1 MTIEVKQSDGRVVS
15 FIEKQLAVT
24 QKRHAEVETALA
36 DVMSAIEDNARLQ
49 LHLHELA
56 CDVMR
61 CPTLEDAVALLKL
74 ALKERF
80 SLKDVVL
87 WGQEGSELAP
97 SVPSPSMQDFMTHL
111 VRVRL
116 ENGEGERFPLESWS
130 VPGVV
135 SGCAFRLV
143 GKGYPFGVLLL
154 GRQDDGFVGEI
165 DTLFLQQFV
174 EIMGFWLEAMGAA
187 GSLSGGYVPTEA
199 TAQAE

>member
-1 MTIEVKQSDGRVVS
+1 MTVEVKQSDGRVVS

-24 QKRHAEVETALA
+24 QKRHAEMETALA

-49 LHLHELA
+49 LLLHELA
-56 CDVMR
+56 CDIMR
-61 CPTLEDAVALLKL
+61 CPTLDSAVELLKL

-80 SLKDVVL
+80 LLKDVVV
-87 WGQEGSELAP
+87 WGQEGSELART
-97 SVPSPSMQDFMTHL
+97 VPSPAMQDFMAQL
-111 VRVRL
+111 ARVRI
-116 ENGEGERFPLESWS
+116 ENGAGERFPLESWS

-174 EIMGFWLEAMGAA
+174 EIMGFWLEVMGAA
-187 GSLSGGYVPTEA
+187 GELAGAGLLVEETDHV
-199 TAQAE
+199 

>member
-24 QKRHAEVETALA
+24 QKRHAEMEASLA
-36 DVMSAIEDNARLQ
+36 EVMSAIEDNARLQ
-49 LHLHELA
+49 MHLHELA

-61 CPTLEDAVALLKL
+61 CSDLSSAIALLTS

-87 WGQEGSELAP
+87 WGQEGSHLP
-97 SVPSPSMQDFMTHL
+97 RIVPSTAMQDFMAHL
-111 VRVRL
+111 ARVRM
-116 ENGEGERFPLESWS
+116 ENGAGARFPLEAWS

-143 GKGYPFGVLLL
+143 GKGYAFGVLLL
-154 GRQDDGFVGEI
+154 GRHDDGFVGEI

-174 EIMGFWLEAMGAA
+174 DSIGFWLEIMGASFPE
-187 GSLSGGYVPTEA
+187 GDERLSEFS
-199 TAQAE
+199 